1 MEIDTALVPA
11 VARTWSNTV
20 CIVVDEL
27 RASSTITTIL
37 DGGCSRLYVTA
48 GLASARRLG
57 RAHDGL
63 LAGERGGVAP
73 RGFDFDN
80 SPALLARAGLGGRV
94 VVLST
99 SNGTRVL
106 GWVRRAP
113 ATLVGCLLNARA
125 CAEAAIELAVE
136 LRARIGIV
144 CAGTLGVFAL
154 DDAVTA
160 GVITE
165 RIVESAS
172 ARGLALTLTEPT
184 VAAVRLRASYPDL
197 TAPLRESVA
206 GHLLA
211 AVGASED
218 VAFCARIDISR
229 TVPILRP
236 GPDLVVERLDLASSA
251 GVRDRNAAVVAAAT
265 GRAPQPLGVIR
276 CAE

>member
-20 CIVVDEL
+20 CVVIDEL

-48 GLASARRLG
+48 GLATARRLG

-80 SPALLARAGLGGRV
+80 SPALLARADLRGRV

-99 SNGTRVL
+99 SNGTQVL
-106 GWVRRAP
+106 GSVRRAP
-113 ATLVGCLLNARA
+113 AVLVGCLLNARA
-125 CAEAAIELAVE
+125 CAEAAVRLAVG

-160 GVITE
+160 GVIIE
-165 RIVESAS
+165 RVVETAS
-172 ARGLALTLTEPT
+172 ARGLAYTLTEPS
-184 VAAVRLRASYPDL
+184 VAAMQLRAGYPDL
-197 TAPLRESVA
+197 VTPLRESVA

-211 AVGASED
+211 AVGASDD
-218 VAFCARIDISR
+218 VRFCARADVSR

-236 GPDLVVERLDLASSA
+236 GLDLVVERLD
-251 GVRDRNAAVVAAAT
+251 RAAIADV
-265 GRAPQPLGVIR
+265 
-276 CAE
+276 